1 MVVKLSGERT
11 QDCIVGLQVTETSP
25 VAYDAAVRITM
36 TWMTENMNN
45 KKELCQHK
53 TSSML

>member
-45 KKELCQHK
+45 KIYEVVIRA
-53 TSSML
+53 T